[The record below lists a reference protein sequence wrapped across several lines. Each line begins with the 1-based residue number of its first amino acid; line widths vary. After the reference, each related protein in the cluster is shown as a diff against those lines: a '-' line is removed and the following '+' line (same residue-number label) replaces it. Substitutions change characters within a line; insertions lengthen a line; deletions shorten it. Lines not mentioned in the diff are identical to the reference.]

1 MPQKKKTNPRRV
13 PMTAKDVAKAWNM
26 GADFG
31 ITFCLKV
38 FCFVLKDKHDASD
51 ADLMQLRDEFC
62 DVLEA
67 YNRKDISLK
76 DLDAVLEDDFRLHV
90 ELR

>member
-1 MPQKKKTNPRRV
+1 MTRRINPRRI
-13 PMTAKDVAKAWNM
+13 PRTQADCDKAWGE

-31 ITFCLKV
+31 ITFCLKA
-38 FCFVLKDKHDASD
+38 FCYVLKAKHDATD

-67 YNRKDISLK
+67 YNRKDINLK
-76 DLDAVLEDDFRLHV
+76 DIDEVLEDEFRLHV
-90 ELR
+90 ELH